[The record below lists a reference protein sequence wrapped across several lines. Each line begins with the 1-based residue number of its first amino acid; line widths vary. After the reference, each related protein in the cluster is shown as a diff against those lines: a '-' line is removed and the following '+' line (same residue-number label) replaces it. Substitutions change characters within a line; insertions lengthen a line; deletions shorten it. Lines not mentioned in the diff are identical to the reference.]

1 MFEKLSTFTLGL
13 LVSVICINSSFMIYL
28 YIALKEWYFMPFM
41 SYFWHTSFYLGPLLI
56 LVVGI
61 YKLVVVL
68 YAIAVSFSRFPFLYI
83 GTPALLGIALFI
95 EIADNYV
102 FWDVKTQI
110 SLGNPGADDVVDFLF
125 KYGNGNFTHITSMID
140 NVQHQLRCCGGNG
153 WIVGYSDY
161 RNTPLGAQNDSVP
174 DSCCINVMPNCGCNL
189 FRMSKEAI
197 KDILYVNG
205 CVDVLIQQ
213 LTEDVLP
220 WLETFSGILI
230 VLTLIEIGLSG
241 LLFYCV
247 KMIWDKEHPPE
258 EEEGFSQISQHN
270 IQHYGGDE
278 SPYNYS
284 RENYLNNFDLVQSP
298 SSPSET
304 MC

>member
-1 MFEKLSTFTLGL
+1 
-13 LVSVICINSSFMIYL
+13 
-28 YIALKEWYFMPFM
+28 
-41 SYFWHTSFYLGPLLI
+41 
-56 LVVGI
+56 
-61 YKLVVVL
+61 
-68 YAIAVSFSRFPFLYI
+68 
-83 GTPALLGIALFI
+83 
-95 EIADNYV
+95 
-102 FWDVKTQI
+102 
-110 SLGNPGADDVVDFLF
+110 
-125 KYGNGNFTHITSMID
+125 
-140 NVQHQLRCCGGNG
+140 
-153 WIVGYSDY
+153 
-161 RNTPLGAQNDSVP
+161 
-174 DSCCINVMPNCGCNL
+174 MPNCGCNL

-258 EEEGFSQISQHN
+258 EEERFSQISQQN